1 MTAETGYLIILA
13 VALILSAFFSGS
25 EISFVTANR
34 LKIEIKNRQGKSGG
48 ALASWF
54 VNKPE
59 NFLITTLVGNNF
71 VNIAYSTVMSI
82 FLIQTFDIK
91 SIFLQTLISTT
102 ILLFAGEIIPKSMAR
117 QFADKLVFIL
127 AYPLRFFYFFLYPF
141 VFISRMA
148 SLLIIRII
156 GIKPDS
162 FDTFFNYKDVEMI
175 LEEGKIN
182 GSIDPGESEIIEN
195 VFELKDQKV
204 RESMIPRT
212 DIVAIDVSDNI
223 EDCIRT
229 FKESGFSKIPVYE
242 EEIDNIT
249 GIIHA
254 HDLFRQPKSLQEI
267 IRPVMFVPEFKKS
280 SELMKDFR
288 DKKTSV
294 AIVID
299 EFGGTAGL
307 VTLEDLIEE
316 LVGDIQDEYDTDE
329 NILKKLDENVFL
341 VSGRILVED
350 INEKFLI
357 GMDQGD
363 FETVG
368 GFVIHNSGRIP
379 HTGEKLELG
388 RFQFTVI
395 KATKNRLDLL
405 KLQVN
410 QTE

>member
-1 MTAETGYLIILA
+1 MSTETGYLIILA
-13 VALILSAFFSGS
+13 ITLVMSSFFSGA

-34 LKIEIKNRQGKSGG
+34 LKIEIKSRQGRPG
-48 ALASWF
+48 AILASWF

-59 NFLITTLVGNNF
+59 NFLITTLVGNNLA
-71 VNIAYSTVMSI
+71 NIAYSTVMSL
-82 FLIQTFDIK
+82 FLILVFDIK
-91 SIFLQTLISTT
+91 SIFLQTVLSTT
-102 ILLFAGEIIPKSMAR
+102 LLLFAGEIIPKSLAR

-127 AYPLRFFYFFLYPF
+127 VYPLRFFYFALYPF
-141 VFISRMA
+141 VFISRIA
-148 SLLIIRII
+148 SLLIIRIL

-162 FDTFFNYKDVEMI
+162 FDSFFNYKDVEMI

-182 GSIDPGESEIIEN
+182 GSIDPGESELIEN

-204 RESMIPRT
+204 RASMIPRT
-212 DIVAIDVSDNI
+212 DIVALDVSDNI
-223 EDCIRT
+223 EDCIRV
-229 FKESGFSKIPVYE
+229 FKESGFSKIPVFE
-242 EEIDNIT
+242 KEIDNIT

-254 HDLFRQPKSLQEI
+254 HDLFRKPQSLQDI

-329 NILKKLDENVFL
+329 NILKKLDENVYL
-341 VSGRILVED
+341 VSGRTLVED
-350 INEKFLI
+350 INDKFLI

-388 RFQFTVI
+388 KFQITVI

-405 KLQVN
+405 KLQVKQN
-410 QTE
+410 E

>member
-1 MTAETGYLIILA
+1 MTIETGYLVILA
-13 VALILSAFFSGS
+13 LTLVLSAFFSGS

-34 LKIEIKNRQGKSGG
+34 LKIEIKNRQGKSGA

-82 FLIQTFDIK
+82 FLIESFGIK
-91 SIFLQTLISTT
+91 SILFQTLISTT
-102 ILLFAGEIIPKSMAR
+102 LLLFAGEIIPKSIAR

-127 AYPLRFFYFFLYPF
+127 VYPLRFFYFFLYPF

-148 SLLIIRII
+148 SLFLIRII

-175 LEEGKIN
+175 LEEGKTN
-182 GSIDPGESEIIEN
+182 GSIDPGESELIEN

-212 DIVAIDVSDNI
+212 DIVAIDVSDDI
-223 EDCIRT
+223 EDCIRI

-267 IRPVMFVPEFKKS
+267 IRPVMFVTEFKKS

-329 NILKKLDENVFL
+329 NILKKLDEDVYL
-341 VSGRILVED
+341 VSGRTLVED

-357 GMDQGD
+357 GMDEGD

-405 KLQVN
+405 KLQVK